1 MGAGG
6 LEPLPCGR
14 DLQSRCRIRT
24 TFNTQFDYS
33 TGIEPV
39 PPSLAPGVVSI
50 PLRIKLQQAFIGKL
64 ITHNRPYMD
73 LKILAGILLATQD
86 FVPRDRI
93 ELSPFACKT
102 NTLPLRQQGK
112 SNSTLRVLRGL
123 L

>member
-1 MGAGG
+1 VGDSG
-6 LEPLPCGR
+6 LEPLPYGR

-24 TFNTQFDYS
+24 TFTSQFDYS
-33 TGIEPV
+33 TGIEPA
-39 PPSLAPGVVSI
+39 PPVSTTGVVTI

-86 FVPRDRI
+86 FVPPDRI

-102 NTLPLRQQGK
+102 NTLPLRQGGK
-112 SNSTLRVLRGL
+112 CSSFRAV
-123 L
+123 